1 VLVEMPQRRSGR
13 RGMRRRPR
21 VWAEE
26 EEAKRGIGVETR
38 RFWSVSQ
45 SGRRAGEGG
54 GRGGG
59 CGLVELGETKKCNRN
74 KSE

>member
-1 VLVEMPQRRSGR
+1 
-13 RGMRRRPR
+13 MRRRPR

-38 RFWSVSQ
+38 RFWSVRQ

-54 GRGGG
+54 FVGREKGG
-59 CGLVELGETKKCNRN
+59 R
-74 KSE
+74 